1 MPDLTAPNY
10 STASPASREDVIA
23 LADAVRLLYPGAIVK
38 AMDDD
43 SPAWIYQIILPTS
56 ETRGVSIGIECNT
69 WSAHE
74 YWHPN
79 GRVYI
84 GHNDPLDLI
93 AVIRDAI
100 THIGCRSRA
109 LGV

>member
-1 MPDLTAPNY
+1 MNTRGAPNY
-10 STASPASREDVIA
+10 STLNPASREDVIA

-38 AMDDD
+38 AIADD
-43 SPAWIYQIILPTS
+43 SPAWIYQIVLPTS
-56 ETRGVSIGIECNT
+56 ETRGVAINVECNT
-69 WSAHE
+69 WGAHE

-79 GRVYI
+79 GRIYI

-109 LGV
+109 FGA

>member
-1 MPDLTAPNY
+1 MNIPNY
-10 STASPASREDVIA
+10 SVLNPSSREDVLA

-38 AMDDD
+38 AMADD
-43 SPAWIYQIILPTS
+43 SPAWIYQIVLPTS
-56 ETRGVSIGIECNT
+56 ETRGVSIGIECGT
-69 WSAHE
+69 WGAHE
-74 YWHPN
+74 YWHPD

-84 GHNDPLDLI
+84 GHTDPLDLI

-109 LGV
+109 LGA